1 MPNELFSIA
10 ALALALGARH
20 GLDADH
26 LACIDAITRHNSLS
40 NQPLSRYC
48 GALFSLGH
56 GFVVLLIAALV
67 GSAAVSMSMPV
78 WVTDC
83 GSLISIICLLILGI
97 ANLYIL
103 LITPKDKPV
112 QVVGIKSSTFSSL
125 QKVSSPIAVM
135 AVGFLFAISFDTI
148 SQASLFAVLGTK
160 YGGLANALLLGL
172 LFTLGMLLV
181 DGINGFWIS
190 RVFARADQMANRTSR
205 LMSLL
210 VGLLSLTIAGLGIF
224 KCFYSEL
231 EILTERY
238 QLQFG
243 LSLVG
248 IAFLGAVFMPILTR
262 RSLR

>member
-40 NQPLSRYC
+40 NQPLARYC

-67 GSAAVSMSMPV
+67 GSAAVSMAMPV

-83 GSLISIICLLILGI
+83 GSLISIICLLILGLT
-97 ANLYIL
+97 NLYFL
-103 LITPKDKPV
+103 FVTPKDKPV
-112 QVVGIKSSTFSSL
+112 QVVGIKSATFAGL

-135 AVGFLFAISFDTI
+135 GVGFIFAISFDTI
-148 SQASLFAVLGTK
+148 SQATLFAVLGTK
-160 YGGLANALLLGL
+160 YGGIANAILLGL

-210 VGLLSLTIAGLGIF
+210 VGLLSLTIAGLGIC
-224 KCFYSEL
+224 KWFYSDVEL
-231 EILTERY
+231 LTERY

-248 IAFLGAVFMPILTR
+248 IAFLGAIFMPILTR
-262 RSLR
+262 RSTR